1 MEIFI
6 SFREIGGHDF
16 RQEPRSLPRQLL
28 HQSELSFHG
37 LHYAHNLLSNVSR
50 EAFSSLGMNTNPF
63 FPASVCYTFQV
74 ACSWQLLLFV
84 YVLIQR
90 VKKLKQQT
98 ILRLHKNPERER
110 MQVGLDSR
118 LERYVHLIIDFPTS
132 VFLHFPDRTG
142 LEWTTHMYTYLHST
156 LFRN

>member
-1 MEIFI
+1 M
-6 SFREIGGHDF
+6 SFGRTFKAYLANGK
-16 RQEPRSLPRQLL
+16 QMVT
-28 HQSELSFHG
+28 SESSFHG

-118 LERYVHLIIDFPTS
+118 LERYVHFNNWFPNER
-132 VFLHFPDRTG
+132 FPAFSRSNGAWVNDAHVYIFA
-142 LEWTTHMYTYLHST
+142 LNT
-156 LFRN
+156 LS